1 MYTNKK
7 NFLKLI
13 NMINFVTNEIIV
25 IENIVYSNLV
35 FMNSLNE
42 KIKIQLK
49 GQLYLTK
56 KSFFIMETE
65 NSFDLFN
72 KNGEQLKEF
81 SKQIYNEVFETEEF
95 YRDSENDRLEADDS
109 FILVNK
115 ENDTF
120 ICDIRGNLYSIEE
133 EF

>member
-1 MYTNKK
+1 
-7 NFLKLI
+7 
-13 NMINFVTNEIIV
+13 MINFVTNEIIV
-25 IENIVYSNLV
+25 IENIAYSNLV